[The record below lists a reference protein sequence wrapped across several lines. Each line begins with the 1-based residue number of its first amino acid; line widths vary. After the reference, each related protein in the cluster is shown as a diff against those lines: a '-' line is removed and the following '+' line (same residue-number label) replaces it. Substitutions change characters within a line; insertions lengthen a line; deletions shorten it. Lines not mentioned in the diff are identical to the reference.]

1 MYKLLRDSKE
11 VKMIIAKSDNG
22 HTEVQI
28 SGDSEVILRELLI
41 IVTQVLKAFH
51 SQGYADV
58 VMKGL
63 VDVADEF
70 TSSINN
76 TNFNSKGE
84 KKDD

>member
-1 MYKLLRDSKE
+1 
-11 VKMIIAKSDNG
+11 MIIAKSDKG

-28 SGDSEVILRELLI
+28 SGDSKLILSELLI
-41 IVTQVLKAFH
+41 IVSQVLKAFH
-51 SQGYADV
+51 SQGCAYA
-58 VMKGL
+58 VMQGL

-70 TSSINN
+70 ASSIND

>member
-1 MYKLLRDSKE
+1 
-11 VKMIIAKSDNG
+11 MIIAKSKEG
-22 HTEVQI
+22 RTEIQI
-28 SGDSEVILRELLI
+28 SGDSQEIFRELMMTVL
-41 IVTQVLKAFH
+41 QVLKAFH

-58 VMKGL
+58 VMEGL

-70 TSSINN
+70 ASSIND

>member
-1 MYKLLRDSKE
+1 
-11 VKMIIAKSDNG
+11 MIIAKSDNG

-28 SGDSEVILRELLI
+28 SGDSREILRELLI
-41 IVTQVLKAFH
+41 IVSQVLKAFNT
-51 SQGYADV
+51 QGAAVV
-58 VMKGL
+58 VMQGL

-70 TSSINN
+70 ASSIND

>member
-1 MYKLLRDSKE
+1 
-11 VKMIIAKSDNG
+11 MIIAKSDKG

-28 SGDSEVILRELLI
+28 SGDSQVILRELLI
-41 IVTQVLKAFH
+41 TVSQVLKVFH
-51 SQGYADV
+51 SQGVADV
-58 VMKGL
+58 VMQGL

-70 TSSINN
+70 AASIND